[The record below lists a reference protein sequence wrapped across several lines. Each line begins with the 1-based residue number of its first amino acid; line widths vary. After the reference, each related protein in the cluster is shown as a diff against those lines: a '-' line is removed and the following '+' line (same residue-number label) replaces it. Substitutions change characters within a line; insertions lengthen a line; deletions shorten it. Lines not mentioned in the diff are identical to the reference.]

1 MHAIT
6 VDRHDLRLLAEL
18 QRDGHA
24 INATLG
30 EKAHLSASQVS
41 RCIQRLEESKVLLG
55 YAALLDAG
63 ALGLG
68 VTAFA
73 QIVLERHDK
82 SHAADFEK
90 AVVLMPEVLDCF
102 AVTGEADYVLR
113 IVAPDLEAFSDLMM
127 KRLVALPGVAQ
138 VKTNIALSKI
148 EQTHEIPLDHI
159 ARPRHHGRRVSF
171 SG

>member
-1 MHAIT
+1 
-6 VDRHDLRLLAEL
+6 
-18 QRDGHA
+18 
-24 INATLG
+24 
-30 EKAHLSASQVS
+30 
-41 RCIQRLEESKVLLG
+41 
-55 YAALLDAG
+55 
-63 ALGLG
+63 
-68 VTAFA
+68 
-73 QIVLERHDK
+73 
-82 SHAADFEK
+82 
-90 AVVLMPEVLDCF
+90 MPEVLDCF

-113 IVAPDLEAFSDLMM
+113 IVAPDPEAFSDLMM